1 MANEIVSQP
10 QRDEPL
16 ANEDGTQTDQI
27 IDFFSDITLRFNEWL
42 LGAGVK
48 LPAYTVATLPDVVA
62 NQQMQIYVTDDTD
75 GPTPAYSDG
84 TNWKRYK
91 DGNVIS

>member
-1 MANEIVSQP
+1 MANEIASQP

-16 ANEDGTQTDQI
+16 TNEDGTQTDNI

-48 LPAYTVATLPDVVA
+48 LPAYVKASLPDAGV
-62 NQQMQIYVTDDTD
+62 NQQMQIYVTDDV
-75 GPTPAYSDG
+75 GGATPAYSDG
-84 TNWKRYK
+84 TDWKRYS